1 MALSSLSA
9 RLLGKKVILDW
20 RKGQLTPLILCDFQ
34 QTWSQ
39 EPAWVTARPDP
50 RGRRRS
56 RGSRARRRSQP
67 SRTDG
72 SLSRHQSPLRQ
83 RGLGPGRPAGRRHR
97 RKLLSRPRGLLWKR
111 VGLWGA
117 HHSGSHQ
124 SDHPSKGHSGGGRR
138 DTPVQG
144 PSTLSGAATAVS
156 IQW

>member
-9 RLLGKKVILDW
+9 RLVGNKETSSST
-20 RKGQLTPLILCDFQ
+20 KGQLTPLIVCDFQ

-56 RGSRARRRSQP
+56 RGSRAP
-67 SRTDG
+67 KPCRTDG

-111 VGLWGA
+111 VGLRGA